1 MKVVENYN
9 NFKDTQKSIVTIG
22 TFDGVHIGHQKI
34 IEQLVLTAKENNCSS
49 VLLTFFPHP
58 RMVLQK
64 DNSIQ
69 LINTI
74 EERIEILQKTGLDYL
89 IIHPFD
95 AAFSRLTAFE
105 FVRDVLVKHLQ
116 ISQLVVGYD
125 HRFGKNREGDFEQ
138 LVEYGD
144 MYEFKVHEIPAQDI
158 NAISVSSTKVRKALE
173 QGGIKKATEYLGYFF
188 SLTGEIVKGDQLGS
202 TIGYPTANIKVEE
215 AYKLIPENG
224 AYFVRAF
231 IDEVLVYG
239 MMNIGV
245 RPTVQGANKTIETH
259 FFDFNADLYGKRLRI
274 EVLDF
279 LRNEQKF
286 DSLEDLKIQLDK
298 DKNDSMELLKSFV

>member
-224 AYFVRAF
+224 AYLVRAF

-259 FFDFNADLYGKRLRI
+259 FFDFNADLYGKRLQI